1 MTTRTLPP
9 DLLTIPMLARRL
21 GISETTA
28 RSMVRTGQVPEAFKV
43 GRQWRISRPRL
54 ERRLH
59 GTPSPSVHPEV
70 ETSSTIPVEWWK

>member
-43 GRQWRISRPRL
+43 GRQWRIM
-54 ERRLH
+54 
-59 GTPSPSVHPEV
+59 SPADPEV
-70 ETSSTIPVEWWK
+70 R